1 MALRFRLPHLPLIPV
16 LLTVALGLLVACTS
30 ASVLAGPA
38 GKVGSPAPEFEG
50 IANWINSEPLT
61 MKELRGKVVLID
73 FWTYTCVN
81 CIRTMP
87 YLKEW
92 HDRYA
97 DKGLVIVGVHSPEF
111 EFEKLT
117 GNVVESAQDFGLSYP
132 IAQDNDMGTW
142 RAYDNRAWPAKYLVD
157 KDGIIRYIHL
167 GEGAYQETEMEI
179 RRTLTAAGV
188 DLSGVLPISAEEPR
202 PDPAARDRDLGK
214 RLTREIYGG
223 FRRNNNRK
231 GLYVTQGTYYEG
243 PGRVVDYVDPGDHDN
258 HFVYLQGPWFNGLE
272 ELRHGRKTEAYE
284 DYLALRFSAI
294 TVNAV
299 INADDAPPFQVQVTI
314 DGRPLRPD
322 EAGPDVVVTEEASFF
337 IVDEPRL
344 YEVVALPGYS
354 SHELRLSSNSE
365 DFALFAFTFGA
376 YEEGP

>member
-1 MALRFRLPHLPLIPV
+1 MKRSDLGSKYTYKDVEVIEDAGGNITVKKGKETPLY
-16 LLTVALGLLVACTS
+16 GS
-30 ASVLAGPA
+30 DEPA
-38 GKVGSPAPEFEG
+38 YHE
-50 IANWINSEPLT
+50 I
-61 MKELRGKVVLID
+61 
-73 FWTYTCVN
+73 
-81 CIRTMP
+81 
-87 YLKEW
+87 
-92 HDRYA
+92 
-97 DKGLVIVGVHSPEF
+97 
-111 EFEKLT
+111 
-117 GNVVESAQDFGLSYP
+117 
-132 IAQDNDMGTW
+132 
-142 RAYDNRAWPAKYLVD
+142 
-157 KDGIIRYIHL
+157 
-167 GEGAYQETEMEI
+167 EMEI
-179 RRTLTAAGV
+179 RRTLTGAGV
-188 DLSGVLPISAEEPR
+188 DLSGVLPISAEEPQ

-223 FRRNNNRK
+223 FRRNNNRN

-243 PGRVVDYVDPGDHDN
+243 LGRVVDYVDPGDHDN

-299 INADDAPPFQVQVTI
+299 INADAAPPFQVQVTI

-337 IVDEPRL
+337 TVDEPRL